1 MKTEDPVDTGA
12 TKSSRKTNNPL
23 EVESFGGA
31 DFSISAERRQG
42 FVELDETGDN
52 YEFSNLYQPNNLVA
66 APSNHSSSLLRLGLF
81 GLLAVLVVSGILW
94 AWQQWGAG
102 ALMIRTENAYLRSDM
117 ITITPQVTGQV
128 VEVAVTEYQQVE
140 AGDVLI
146 SIDNSSYLAN
156 RQKAEADIHAAEAAL
171 NNLHAR
177 MKLQRTRIDVSSA
190 DILTAQA
197 ELDYAQADSARYEA
211 LQGTGSSSIQIEQD
225 AKATLAKAIAAH
237 TRSESQLASAEQQL
251 HVLASERQQHEADLA
266 RAQALLLLAVKD
278 VKNTVIQAPRDGVI
292 GLGGVQAGEYVQTGQ
307 SLMLLV
313 PLNDIYVVANF
324 SETQIAN
331 VTKGQRAAIEIDAL
345 GGREIAG
352 LVASIAPATQ
362 AEFAV
367 LPPENT
373 TLAVMAGN
381 DTNVAFRK
389 TEQRIAVKIQLQVPD
404 ELSGT
409 LRPGMSVVARVLPR

>member
-1 MKTEDPVDTGA
+1 MKTKDSVDKRA
-12 TKSSRKTNNPL
+12 TKSSHKTNNPL
-23 EVESFGGA
+23 EVEAFGSA
-31 DFSISAERRQG
+31 DYSDSVERRQG

-94 AWQQWGAG
+94 AWQHWGAG
-102 ALMIRTENAYLRSDM
+102 ALTIHTENAYLRSDM

-140 AGDVLI
+140 AGDILI

-156 RQKAEADIHAAEAAL
+156 RQQAEADIHAAEAAL

-177 MKLQRTRIDVSSA
+177 MKLQRTRIDVSNA

-197 ELDYAQADSARYEA
+197 ELDYAQADSARYDA

-237 TRSESQLASAEQQL
+237 TRAESQVASAEQQL
-251 HVLASERQQHEADLA
+251 EVLASERQQHEADLA
-266 RAQALLLLAVKD
+266 RAQALLLLAAKD

-313 PLNDIYVVANF
+313 PLRDIYVVANF
-324 SETQIAN
+324 SEAQIAN
-331 VTKGQRAAIEIDAL
+331 VTKGQQAAIEIDAL
-345 GGREIAG
+345 GGREIDG
-352 LVASIAPATQ
+352 IVSGIAPATQ
-362 AEFAV
+362 AELAV

-373 TLAVMAGN
+373 TLAVMTGKDNNA
-381 DTNVAFRK
+381 AYRR
-389 TEQRIAVKIQLQVPD
+389 TEQRIAVKIKMRVPD

-409 LRPGMSVVARVLPR
+409 LRPGMSVVARVLPW